1 MPRFIAEPVWSWPL
15 TVLAAVALVAVVLV
29 TYPPRVRHLAPFWR
43 RTLLGMRLAAA
54 LLLVW
59 ALFRPSV
66 RFTEIDSQAAQ
77 LVVLTDVSRSMTTP
91 DGPGGITRRDAL
103 LRTLSESQEPLAE
116 LAEKVEIRFV
126 DFHTELLPTDQ
137 PGPETLGQYT
147 SLGKI
152 LDDLRRD
159 DAGKRLIGV
168 LLMSDGAQR
177 AIGEED
183 VDPRAAARRIA
194 EQRGVQIHTVLYG
207 TSELSTAGLDLAV
220 EDVLVAPDTFEKKTT
235 PVQAQVRLVGAA
247 GRKVRVRL
255 LLEDRTGKSPGETG
269 PLVEIPLS
277 SEARPFIDVETRENA
292 AVIPV
297 NLSFVAERA
306 GEYKLAIEAVP
317 LDGELKVNN
326 NRVETLI
333 TVRKGGLKVA
343 YFDVLRPEPKFI
355 TRLNESSQI
364 QLDWQVVL
372 SGPLQSSTRLDPA
385 LFAAGEYDVYIIG
398 DVPASVF
405 EQGGLIN
412 QLAARVNE
420 GSGLAMIGGLH
431 NFGTGGYGATP
442 LRDLL
447 PVLMSPAEAL
457 PAGEVD
463 PNRHHNRTLQMIPAP
478 DGLRHYLMQ
487 IAPRD
492 NDRIWRSLPPLG
504 GATKLVEKSA
514 NVELLAMS
522 PDEVPLLFATDTGR
536 ARVVAFAADDTYRWY
551 THGFEDVH
559 QRFWQQLILWLARK
573 ELDTDSP
580 VWVRIDPRNFAPG
593 ASVPVTFGARDAQ
606 RQPIA
611 DAEFKVE
618 VLKPD
623 GQRVNVTV
631 LRGGEEGLAD
641 FRDTQLPGDY
651 WVTATATQNGTALG
665 LPAMTRFIV
674 DARDLELDNPAA
686 DPDLMAEIATI
697 TGTVPL
703 PAEQFGPFL
712 TELLEQGI
720 STEITRQTQINLWD
734 NWPLLIMFVLL
745 LTTEWFVRK
754 RRGLV

>member
-15 TVLAAVALVAVVLV
+15 TVLAAVALVAVVLI

-103 LRTLSESQEPLAE
+103 LRTLSESQAPLAE
-116 LAEKVEIRFV
+116 LAEKVEIRYI

-147 SLGKI
+147 SLGTI

-159 DAGKRLIGV
+159 DAGKRLIGIM
-168 LLMSDGAQR
+168 LMSDGAQR

-269 PLVEIPLS
+269 PLVDIPLS
-277 SEARPFIDVETRENA
+277 SEARPFIEVETRENA

-333 TVRKGGLKVA
+333 TVRKGGLQVA

-355 TRLNESSQI
+355 TRLNETSQI

-405 EQGGLIN
+405 QQGGLIN

-420 GSGLAMIGGLH
+420 GAGLAMIGGLH

-457 PAGEVD
+457 PAGQMD
-463 PNRHHNRTLQMIPAP
+463 PTRHHNRTLQMIPAP

-492 NDRIWRSLPPLG
+492 NDRIWRTLPPLG
-504 GATKLVEKSA
+504 ARRGSSKRAPTLNCWRCRRMKSRCCSRRTPA
-514 NVELLAMS
+514 APASS
-522 PDEVPLLFATDTGR
+522 PSPL
-536 ARVVAFAADDTYRWY
+536 
-551 THGFEDVH
+551 
-559 QRFWQQLILWLARK
+559 
-573 ELDTDSP
+573 
-580 VWVRIDPRNFAPG
+580 
-593 ASVPVTFGARDAQ
+593 
-606 RQPIA
+606 
-611 DAEFKVE
+611 
-618 VLKPD
+618 
-623 GQRVNVTV
+623 
-631 LRGGEEGLAD
+631 
-641 FRDTQLPGDY
+641 
-651 WVTATATQNGTALG
+651 
-665 LPAMTRFIV
+665 MTRT
-674 DARDLELDNPAA
+674 A
-686 DPDLMAEIATI
+686 
-697 TGTVPL
+697 GTRTV
-703 PAEQFGPFL
+703 
-712 TELLEQGI
+712 TKTSI
-720 STEITRQTQINLWD
+720 S
-734 NWPLLIMFVLL
+734 
-745 LTTEWFVRK
+745 
-754 RRGLV
+754 GSGSS

>member
-1 MPRFIAEPVWSWPL
+1 
-15 TVLAAVALVAVVLV
+15 
-29 TYPPRVRHLAPFWR
+29 
-43 RTLLGMRLAAA
+43 MRLAAA
-54 LLLVW
+54 LLLIW

-77 LVVLTDVSRSMTTP
+77 LVILTDVSRSMTTP
-91 DGPGGITRRDAL
+91 DGPGGVTRRDAV
-103 LRTLSESQEPLAE
+103 LRTLSESQEPLDE
-116 LAEKVEIRFV
+116 LAEKLEIRFV
-126 DFHTELLPTDQ
+126 DFHTELLPTEQ
-137 PGPETLGQYT
+137 PGPETQGQYT
-147 SLGKI
+147 SLGKV

-183 VDPRAAARRIA
+183 IDPRAAARRIA

-207 TSELSTAGLDLAV
+207 TSELSTAGIDLAV
-220 EDVLVAPDTFEKKTT
+220 EDVLVSPDTFEKKTT
-235 PVQAQVRLVGAA
+235 PVQAQVRLIGAA

-255 LLEDRTGKSPGETG
+255 LLEDRTGKSAGESG
-269 PLVEIPLS
+269 PLVDIPLS
-277 SEARPFIDVETRENA
+277 SDARPFIEIETRDNA

-343 YFDVLRPEPKFI
+343 YFDILRPEPKFI
-355 TRLNESSQI
+355 TRLNETSQI

-385 LFAAGEYDVYIIG
+385 LFSAGEYDVYIIG

-405 EQGGLIN
+405 EQGGLMN

-420 GSGLAMIGGLH
+420 GAGLAMIGGLH

-447 PVLMSPAEAL
+447 PVLMSPSETL
-457 PAGEVD
+457 QPGQVD
-463 PNRHHNRTLQMIPAP
+463 PTRHHNRSLQMIPAP

-492 NDRIWRSLPPLG
+492 NDRIWRTLPPLG

-551 THGFEDVH
+551 THGHEDVH

-593 ASVPVTFGARDAQ
+593 ASIPVTFGARDAQ

-623 GQRVNVTV
+623 GERENVTV
-631 LRGGEEGLAD
+631 LRGGEEGLAE
-641 FRDTQLPGDY
+641 FRSTQDPGDY
-651 WVTATATQNGTALG
+651 WVTVTATKDGSAIG

-697 TGTVPL
+697 TGAVPL

-734 NWPLLIMFVLL
+734 NWPLLLVFVLL

>member
-1 MPRFIAEPVWSWPL
+1 MPRFFAEPVWSWPL
-15 TVLAAVALVAVVLV
+15 TVLAAVALIVVVLV
-29 TYPPRVRHLAPFWR
+29 TYPPRVRHLPPFWR
-43 RTLLGMRLAAA
+43 RFLIGMRLAAA
-54 LLLVW
+54 LLLIW

-66 RFTEIDSQAAQ
+66 RFEEIDSQAAQ

-103 LRTLSESQEPLAE
+103 LKTLAESQEQLAA
-116 LAEKVEIRFV
+116 LAEKVEVRFV
-126 DFHTELLPTDQ
+126 DFNTELIPTDK
-137 PGPETLGQYT
+137 PAPDTSGQYT
-147 SLGKI
+147 SIGKV

-168 LLMSDGAQR
+168 ILMSDGAQR
-177 AIGEED
+177 ALGEED

-194 EQRGVQIHTVLYG
+194 EQRGVQIQTVSYG
-207 TSELSTAGLDLAV
+207 TSELSTAGVDLAI

-235 PVQAQVRLVGAA
+235 PVQAQLRLIGAA

-255 LLEDRTGKSPGETG
+255 LLEDRTGKSPGESG

-277 SEARPFIDVETRENA
+277 SEARPFVELETRDNS
-292 AVIPV
+292 VLIPV
-297 NLSFVAERA
+297 SLSFVAERA

-343 YFDVLRPEPKFI
+343 YFDILRPEPKFI
-355 TRLNESSQI
+355 RRLNDTSQI

-372 SGPLQSSTRLDPA
+372 SGPAQSATRLDPK
-385 LFAAGEYDVYIIG
+385 LFAPGEYDVYIIG

-405 EQGGLIN
+405 EQNDNMKL
-412 QLAARVNE
+412 LAARVNE
-420 GSGLAMIGGLH
+420 GAGLAMIGGRN
-431 NFGTGGYGATP
+431 NFGSGGYAATP

-447 PVLMSPAEAL
+447 PVLMSPSEAL
-457 PAGEVD
+457 PPGQVD
-463 PNRHHNRTLQMIPAP
+463 PNRHHSRTLQMVPTP

-492 NDRIWRSLPPLG
+492 NERIWRSLPPLG

-514 NVELLAMS
+514 NVEILAMS
-522 PDEVPLLFATDTGR
+522 ADEVPLLFATDTGR

-551 THGFEDVH
+551 THGYEDVH

-580 VWVRIDPRNFAPG
+580 VWLRIDPRNFAPG
-593 ASVPVTFGARDAQ
+593 ASVPITFGARDAQ

-611 DAEFKVE
+611 DAEFKLE

-623 GQRVNVTV
+623 GRRVDVTV
-631 LRGGEEGLAD
+631 LRGGEEGLAE

-651 WVTATATQNGTALG
+651 WVTATAAKDGAALG
-665 LPAMTRFIV
+665 LPAITRFIV

-697 TGTVPL
+697 TGAVPL
-703 PAEQFGPFL
+703 PPEQFGAYL
-712 TELLEQGI
+712 SDLLEEGI
-720 STEITRQTQINLWD
+720 STEITRQTTINLWD
-734 NWPLLIMFVLL
+734 NWPVLL
-745 LTTEWFVRK
+745 MFALLLAGEWFLRK